1 MKLKCAC
8 QYERVN
14 ASFDQFR
21 SDRDVFVQELIA
33 LLQAANVDHVL
44 FLFGQPRPLRCGI
57 VQRRGRGLKLV
68 NYSSLPTIII
78 ANFCHSLQS
87 YGKCYL
93 ARMSILYS
101 NPLDS
106 TGASDFTLDDP
117 IDGTSIAYL
126 PYHLVGDSP
135 AGPTIS
141 GSYEAGFT
149 ATMTYIVASVTHARF
164 IQLMLGISYVDTDLD
179 APAGNLRLFRTLPH
193 QLPIEGDGGRIPA
206 YKNMFASGVQNISF
220 IGGPDPIE
228 YISGSSGEKIRRPTF
243 GFISNDTQAGNV
255 LKYAYA
261 VVTIQ
266 YTPYP
271 YPLLTDE
278 NTPSSKEWLRFTTI
292 QRVPRIEFLNVKA
305 GTLKWIDAPAL
316 KEPVP
321 VEDDRVPIRD
331 GSTDYV
337 VTWHRVPFC
346 FRDFGNFIGH
356 SNADGNFL
364 EGVLQ
369 APSGGFDVDT
379 MLLHN
384 VQETLIPNPWGDMLK
399 WDGEDPTRLGLLFN
413 YNFFFQ
419 YKPNGHNA
427 AIRRQVDKVT
437 NQYKFEYNKFS
448 FTGKDPAA
456 GLTGNPQRAIKQ
468 STMAALF
475 LYGSS

>member
-1 MKLKCAC
+1 
-8 QYERVN
+8 
-14 ASFDQFR
+14 
-21 SDRDVFVQELIA
+21 
-33 LLQAANVDHVL
+33 
-44 FLFGQPRPLRCGI
+44 
-57 VQRRGRGLKLV
+57 
-68 NYSSLPTIII
+68 
-78 ANFCHSLQS
+78 
-87 YGKCYL
+87 
-93 ARMSILYS
+93 MSILYS

-135 AGPTIS
+135 AGPTLS

-164 IQLMLGISYVDTDLD
+164 IQLMLGISYVDLD
-179 APAGNLRLFRTLPH
+179 PDGAAGTSRLFRTLPH
-193 QLPIEGDGGRIPA
+193 QLPLEGDSGRIPA

-220 IGGPDPIE
+220 VAGPDPIE
-228 YISGSSGEKIRRPTF
+228 YISGSSGEKIKRPTF
-243 GFISNDTQAGNV
+243 GFISNDTYAGNV

-261 VVTIQ
+261 IVTIQ
-266 YTPYP
+266 YSPYP
-271 YPLLTDE
+271 YPLLDE
-278 NTPSSKEWLRFTTI
+278 ETVSATEEWKRFTTL

-331 GSTDYV
+331 GSIDYV
-337 VTWHRVPFC
+337 VTWHRVPYC
-346 FRDFGNFIGH
+346 IRDFSGYIGK
-356 SNADGNFL
+356 SNADAGFL
-364 EGVLQ
+364 EGMLQ
-369 APSGGFDVDT
+369 APESGFDTDT

-384 VQETLIPNPWGDMLK
+384 VQETLLPNPWGNSLE
-399 WDGEDPTRLGLLFN
+399 WTGEDATRLGLLFN

-456 GLTGNPQRAIKQ
+456 GTTGNPQRAIKQ
-468 STMAALF
+468 ATMADLF
-475 LYGSS
+475 TYGV